1 MKIYS
6 QYAEDHSCGI
16 HDIQSVFRL
25 ATQHCIGEGGLDAE
39 NAIQLLHT
47 LYSMFLQN
55 RSYWS
60 ELVSEIYN
68 KLESDEEGI
77 QKEIPKDLCKAVQEP
92 LITRWWTQSVLA
104 SLYTKYSKV
113 YNATAQAT
121 VNSTTTAEKTNKISS
136 NLMRMADDNWIVADV
151 FFLSGV
157 SGERSKN
164 RNTRI
169 PLCS

>member
-1 MKIYS
+1 
-6 QYAEDHSCGI
+6 
-16 HDIQSVFRL
+16 
-25 ATQHCIGEGGLDAE
+25 
-39 NAIQLLHT
+39 
-47 LYSMFLQN
+47 MFLQN

-121 VNSTTTAEKTNKISS
+121 VNSTTTADKSNKISS
-136 NLMRMADDNWIVADV
+136 NLVRMADDKWIVADV

-169 PLCS
+169 PLYSQSCTILSSNQGCRYNGTILGNERKICCVLQRIQQVIHNNKKKER